1 MGAFPARFAV
11 GADGGAPPTR
21 PRQGRG
27 VVRPLLVVVAG
38 GEAETHRGSARRGAA
53 GAPRSEGRVER
64 QQYATFVGKEQK
76 LE

>member
-53 GAPRSEGRVER
+53 GAPP
-64 QQYATFVGKEQK
+64 F
-76 LE
+76 